1 MALSRSSVSNIA
13 ITHAHAYSGL
23 FIIRRT
29 NRSQASSILEM
40 PSLRSDHT
48 LSSKTFDYK
57 SFSFVGSY

>member
-1 MALSRSSVSNIA
+1 MAFSCSGVSNVA

-48 LSSKTFDYK
+48 LARHLTIKAFHL
-57 SFSFVGSY
+57 